1 MNDLIYD
8 VDNNAGIIKCT
19 VQNCRNDFMRITD
32 KILSQY
38 PQNIRYFYR
47 FIAAYRCE
55 SMIQDEYI
63 GKSVCSKSDIFNE
76 RYGRD
81 IARTKAIIKRESAYE
96 STLEAIYNDIETL
109 FDINISIG
117 RENILEKHMD
127 NLFEM
132 LDSGKSLSTI
142 KGYSENDVD
151 YTPHCCSLCNKTFL
165 NYTDDVDYTQ
175 HEKSWVVMKTEDNK
189 TIEMCPACVDVINS
203 LAN

>member
-1 MNDLIYD
+1 
-8 VDNNAGIIKCT
+8 
-19 VQNCRNDFMRITD
+19 
-32 KILSQY
+32 
-38 PQNIRYFYR
+38 
-47 FIAAYRCE
+47 
-55 SMIQDEYI
+55 
-63 GKSVCSKSDIFNE
+63 
-76 RYGRD
+76 
-81 IARTKAIIKRESAYE
+81 
-96 STLEAIYNDIETL
+96 
-109 FDINISIG
+109 
-117 RENILEKHMD
+117 MD